1 MREAQA
7 QAEVRTVGF
16 VFVSS
21 VLHVALAI
29 GILALKAQ
37 QTPPKDMVEI
47 EILGHSSIS
56 AAASSSIPMP
66 LPGALPKAAPVSAAP
81 KVAAK
86 SQAVVPAA
94 QKITSVQQTQSPVV
108 DVNESVNAPLEAPD
122 LDEPKNISAAPQQEL
137 NTEEFSKDLDQVDQE
152 SNVKV
157 EALQKNLNS
166 ETDEALKEHETQTQQ
181 LKAQT
186 ATESAALAKQIEQT
200 KSEAQVQQ
208 ALLAKA
214 DAEREAR
221 AQASAEQ
228 SAAAQVAAEQTQADQ
243 IAAAK
248 AAKLAS
254 EKAQADQVA
263 AAKAAA
269 EQAALTK
276 ASEERMLAA
285 KAAAD
290 QAQADRLAA
299 QNAAMTAAAAKK
311 AQASAG
317 NDSNVNNEVRS
328 LNELR
333 QVPGNEHPA
342 YDSEDRLKGRQGD
355 VAFLAYI
362 SREGQPVKFKM
373 VQSSGFRELDAK
385 TLKAIRSW
393 KFYPGQEGW
402 VEIPFRWDLKGGPQE
417 MPATLRRKISQF

>member
-1 MREAQA
+1 ME
-7 QAEVRTVGF
+7 T
-16 VFVSS
+16 
-21 VLHVALAI
+21 
-29 GILALKAQ
+29 
-37 QTPPKDMVEI
+37 
-47 EILGHSSIS
+47 
-56 AAASSSIPMP
+56 
-66 LPGALPKAAPVSAAP
+66 
-81 KVAAK
+81 
-86 SQAVVPAA
+86 
-94 QKITSVQQTQSPVV
+94 
-108 DVNESVNAPLEAPD
+108 PD

-157 EALQKNLNS
+157 AALQKNLNS
-166 ETDEALKEHETQTQQ
+166 ETDEALKEHEIQTQQ

-186 ATESAALAKQIEQT
+186 AIESATLAKQIEQT
-200 KSEAQVQQ
+200 KSEAQAQQ

-214 DAEREAR
+214 DAEREAQ
-221 AQASAEQ
+221 AQAAAEQ

-243 IAAAK
+243 VAAAK
-248 AAKLAS
+248 AAKLAA

-263 AAKAAA
+263 AAKMAAD
-269 EQAALTK
+269 QAALTK
-276 ASEERMLAA
+276 ASEARMLAA

-317 NDSNVNNEVRS
+317 NGVTSNANNEVRS

-385 TLKAIRSW
+385 TLRAIRSW

-417 MPATLRRKISQF
+417 MPATLRRPISQI